1 MDGLLRLAA
10 QFRIEVLVELP
21 SAPDVLDV
29 LEDELARFL
38 ERRRRPPAAKVF
50 YLHVPGVG
58 E

>member
-10 QFRIEVLVELP
+10 QFRVEVHVELR

-29 LEDELARFL
+29 LEQELARFL
-38 ERRRRPPAAKVF
+38 ERRRRPPAAKVY
-50 YLHVPGVG
+50 YLGITGDH